1 MFSDVEKKIR
11 EEIFDKVRELYRL
24 RKAGEKFIPG
34 QSPVPYA
41 GRIYDERE
49 MISLVDSSLDFWLT
63 LGRYGNRFEKE
74 FAEFLGARE
83 VILANSGSSANLLA
97 MTALTSPKL
106 GQKRLRP
113 GDEVITLAAGFPTT
127 VNPIVQNGLVP
138 VFVDIKPGTYN
149 IDTELLEGAVT
160 EKTKAIFIAHTLGNP
175 FDLGRVMEIAKKNGL
190 FLIEDVCD
198 ALGSTYNG
206 KYAGTF
212 GDLATFS
219 FYPAHH
225 ITMGEGGAVV
235 TPDVELANI
244 VRSLRDWGRDCW
256 CKSGCDDSCAKRFKW
271 KLGDLPSGY
280 DHKYIYS
287 HIGYNLKP
295 VDMQPAIGVEQL
307 KKLPDFIEKRREN
320 FKMLYEALKGFE
332 RFFILPEATENSDPS
347 WFGFIITVRED
358 APFSRDDIVGFLEDK
373 KIATRP
379 LFAGNILRHPAY
391 SDVEHRVYG
400 KLANTDIVMERAFW
414 IGVYPGID
422 REKMDYILTAFNEF
436 MLGFQESP

>member
-1 MFSDVEKKIR
+1 MSGDAEKKIR
-11 EEIFDKVRELYRL
+11 EEIFEKVRELYQLKKER
-24 RKAGEKFIPG
+24 EEFVPG
-34 QSPVPYA
+34 KSPVPYA

-63 LGRYGNRFEKE
+63 LGRYGNLFEKK
-74 FAEFLGARE
+74 FTEFLGVRE
-83 VILANSGSSANLLA
+83 AVLVNSGSSANLLA
-97 MTALTSPKL
+97 LTALTSPKL
-106 GQKRLRP
+106 GDKRLRP

-127 VNPIVQNGLVP
+127 VNPIIQNGLIP
-138 VFVDIKPGTYN
+138 VFVDVKLGSYN
-149 IDTELLEGAVT
+149 IDTELLKAAIT
-160 EKTKAIFIAHTLGNP
+160 DKTKAIFIAHTLGNP
-175 FDLGRVMEIAKKNGL
+175 FDLRKVVEIAKSNGL

-198 ALGSTYNG
+198 ALGTTYDG
-206 KYAGTF
+206 KCAGTF

-235 TPDVELANI
+235 TGDVELASI
-244 VRSLRDWGRDCW
+244 VRSFRDWGRDCW
-256 CKSGCDDSCAKRFKW
+256 CKSGCDDSCGKRFKW
-271 KLGDLPSGY
+271 KLGDLPGGY

-307 KKLPDFIEKRREN
+307 KKLPAFIEKRREN
-320 FKMLYEALKGFE
+320 FKTLYNGLKGFE
-332 RFFILPEATENSDPS
+332 QFLILPEATENSNPS
-347 WFGFIITVRED
+347 WFGFIITVRKD
-358 APFSRDDIVGFLEDK
+358 APFGRDEIVCFLEDK

-391 SDVEHRVYG
+391 SEIRHRVYG
-400 KLANTDIVMERAFW
+400 KLTNTDIVMEDTFW

-422 REKMDYILTAFNEF
+422 REKMDYILAAFNSF
-436 MLGFQESP
+436 MLNFQESS